1 MKMQHFKTV
10 KNLPIPIPNAGRR
23 TANVA
28 NKFEAHLKTMEIN
41 DAVEGLRM
49 VEVQQFYKAAKK
61 LGMKVTARVDPME
74 KQVWGVERLN
84 TIWRIE

>member
-1 MKMQHFKTV
+1 MKMAHFKTV
-10 KNLPIPIPNAGRR
+10 KDLPIPNAGRKR
-23 TANVA
+23 ADVA
-28 NKFEAHLKTMEIN
+28 NKFEEHLKTMEIN

-49 VEVQQFYKAAKK
+49 VEVQHFYKAAKK

-74 KQVWGVERLN
+74 KQQWGVERLN

>member
-10 KNLPIPIPNAGRR
+10 KNLPIPAGHR
-23 TANVA
+23 TASVA

-49 VEVQQFYKAAKK
+49 VEVQHFYKAAKK